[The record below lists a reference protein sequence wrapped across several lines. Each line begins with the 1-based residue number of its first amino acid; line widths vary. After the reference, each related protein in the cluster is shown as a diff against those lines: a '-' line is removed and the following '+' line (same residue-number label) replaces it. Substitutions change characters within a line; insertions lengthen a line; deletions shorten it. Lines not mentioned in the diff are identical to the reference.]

1 MTERG
6 PIFVGGLE
14 RTGTSLL
21 YALLA
26 SHPRVAMT
34 RRTNW
39 WTFFDGRFGDLA
51 RDENLDRCLA
61 VMMRY
66 RRHRKLEPDRD
77 RLRAEFRAGE
87 PSYCR
92 LFGLLEAHHAKRLG
106 KPRWGDKSLLTERYA
121 DRVFECFPDA
131 RILHM
136 IRDPRDRY
144 ASSLK
149 RWKSNRGGVG
159 SATASWISSV
169 ALGERN
175 ERKHPGR
182 SMIVRY
188 EDLAGEPEAM
198 LRRICAFIDEPF
210 DVEML
215 QMGGAADFREAGGN
229 SSFGR
234 FATGQISTASIGRYR
249 SALGE
254 RQIAFIQLHAGR
266 PMDRHGYA
274 SSKVKLSGLAA
285 LRYQLWDVPLN
296 RGMMAAWRL
305 RELYHNLTGRTPSAH
320 TMEEPGGHAGQESK
334 S

>member
-1 MTERG
+1 MNDRG

-51 RDENLDRCLA
+51 KDENLDRCLG

-66 RRHRKLEPDRD
+66 RRHRKLEPDHD
-77 RLRAEFRAGE
+77 RLLAEFRAGD

-92 LFGLLEAHHAKRLG
+92 LFALLQSHHAERLG

-169 ALGERN
+169 ELGERN
-175 ERKHPGR
+175 ERMHPGR

-198 LRRICAFIDEPF
+198 LRRICTFIDEPF
-210 DVEML
+210 DQTML

-249 SALGE
+249 SALDAP
-254 RQIAFIQLHAGR
+254 QIAFIQRHAGR
-266 PMDRHGYA
+266 TMDRHGYA
-274 SSKVKLSGLAA
+274 GSDVQLSGWAG
-285 LRYQLWDVPLN
+285 LRYRLSDAPIN
-296 RGMMAAWRL
+296 RGMMVAWRI
-305 RELYHNLTGRTPSAH
+305 REAYHNLTGRTPSAH
-320 TMEEPGGHAGQESK
+320 TMEAPDGPVGQESK